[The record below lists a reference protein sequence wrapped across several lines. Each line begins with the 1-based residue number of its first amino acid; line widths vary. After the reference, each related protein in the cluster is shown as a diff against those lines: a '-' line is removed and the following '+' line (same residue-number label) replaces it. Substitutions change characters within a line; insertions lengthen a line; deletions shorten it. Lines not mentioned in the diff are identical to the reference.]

1 MKVGIIGVGLIGG
14 SLALS
19 AREHI
24 PDVEIFGSNRS
35 EVNLQ
40 KSLDL
45 GLINFRLEDALIK
58 QMDVILLTI
67 PVDVAMDR
75 LVDLLDEVN
84 DNALIIDFGSTKAAI
99 CQQVS
104 LHSKRGQFLATHPI
118 AGTEYSG
125 PAAALPDLFQD
136 KIQILCETQK
146 TRPDLLEW
154 AQDWFKKTGMNLR
167 EMDPVEHDQHITYVS
182 HLSHISSY
190 MLGKTVMEKEKD
202 QSAIFDMAGSGFSS
216 TVRLAKSSPQMWI
229 PIFKQN
235 KENISETL
243 LQYINNLNQ
252 FKQLLDADKFDEL
265 HKQIL
270 EINQIRQILKGIT
283 NTITTNK
290 NGKQQR
296 NE

>member
-1 MKVGIIGVGLIGG
+1 MKIGIIGVGLIGG

-24 PDVEIFGSNRS
+24 PDVKIYGSS
-35 EVNLQ
+35 EANLQ
-40 KSLDL
+40 KSLKL
-45 GLINFRLEDALIK
+45 GLIDFRLDDQMIK
-58 QMDVILLTI
+58 QMDVILLAI

-84 DNALIIDFGSTKAAI
+84 DNALIMDFGSTKAAI
-99 CQQVS
+99 CQQVA

-125 PAAALPDLFQD
+125 PAAALSDLFKD
-136 KIQILCETQK
+136 KIQILCEIHK

-216 TVRLAKSSPQMWI
+216 TVRLAKSSPHMWV

-243 LQYINNLNQ
+243 SQYINNLNQ
-252 FKQLLDADKFDEL
+252 FKQLLDADQFDEL
-265 HKQIL
+265 HEQIL
-270 EINQIRQILKGIT
+270 EINKIRLILEGIT
-283 NTITTNK
+283 NTKNNK
-290 NGKQQR
+290 
-296 NE
+296 

>member
-35 EVNLQ
+35 EPNLQ

-45 GLINFRLEDALIK
+45 GLIDFRLEDALIK
-58 QMDVILLTI
+58 QMDVILLAI

-99 CQQVS
+99 CQQVE

-125 PAAALPDLFQD
+125 PEAALSDLFQD

-154 AQDWFKKTGMNLR
+154 ARDWFKKAGMKLR

-216 TVRLAKSSPQMWI
+216 TVRLAKSSPNMWI

-243 LQYINNLNQ
+243 SQYINNLNQ
-252 FKQLLDADKFDEL
+252 FKQLLDAEKFDEL
-265 HKQIL
+265 YKQIT
-270 EINQIRQILKGIT
+270 EINQIRQILKGIA

-290 NGKQQR
+290 NGK
-296 NE
+296 

>member
-40 KSLDL
+40 KSLDV
-45 GLINFRLEDALIK
+45 GLINFRLEDALIN

-84 DNALIIDFGSTKAAI
+84 DNALIIDFGSTKTAI
-99 CQQVS
+99 CQQVA

-125 PAAALPDLFQD
+125 PEAALPDLFQD

-154 AQDWFKKTGMNLR
+154 AQDWFKKIGMNLR

-290 NGKQQR
+290 NGK
-296 NE
+296 

>member
-1 MKVGIIGVGLIGG
+1 MKIGIIGVGLIGG

-24 PDVEIFGSNRS
+24 PDVQIYGSNRS
-35 EVNLQ
+35 ETNLQ

-45 GLINFRLEDALIK
+45 GLIDYRLDDSMIK
-58 QMDVILLTI
+58 QMDIILLAI
-67 PVDVAMDR
+67 PVDGAMDR

-84 DNALIIDFGSTKAAI
+84 DNALIMDFGSTKTAI
-99 CQQVS
+99 CQQVA

-125 PAAALPDLFQD
+125 PDSALSDLFKG
-136 KIQILCETQK
+136 KIQILCEINK

-154 AQDWFKKTGMNLR
+154 AQDWFKKIGMKLR

-182 HLSHISSY
+182 HLSHITSY
-190 MLGKTVMEKEKD
+190 MLGKTVMEEEKD

-216 TVRLAKSSPQMWI
+216 TVRLAKSSPNMWV

-235 KENISETL
+235 KENISKTL
-243 LQYINNLNQ
+243 SQYINNLNQ
-252 FKQLLDADKFDEL
+252 FKQLLDANKFDEL
-265 HKQIL
+265 HEQIL
-270 EINQIRQILKGIT
+270 EINKIRLILDGIT
-283 NTITTNK
+283 NTTKTNK
-290 NGKQQR
+290 NGKY
-296 NE
+296 

>member
-24 PDVEIFGSNRS
+24 ADVEIFGSNRS

-99 CQQVS
+99 CQQVA

-125 PAAALPDLFQD
+125 PEAALPDLFQD

-154 AQDWFKKTGMNLR
+154 AQDWFKKIGMNLR

-290 NGKQQR
+290 NGK
-296 NE
+296 

>member
-1 MKVGIIGVGLIGG
+1 MKIGIIGVGLIGG

-24 PDVEIFGSNRS
+24 PDVQIYGSNRS
-35 EVNLQ
+35 ETNLQ

-45 GLINFRLEDALIK
+45 GLIDYRLDDSMIK
-58 QMDVILLTI
+58 QMDIILLAI
-67 PVDVAMDR
+67 PVDGAMDR

-84 DNALIIDFGSTKAAI
+84 DNALIMDFGSTKTAI
-99 CQQVS
+99 CQQVA

-125 PAAALPDLFQD
+125 PDSALSDLFKG
-136 KIQILCETQK
+136 KIQILCEIHK

-154 AQDWFKKTGMNLR
+154 AQDWFKKIGMKLR

-182 HLSHISSY
+182 HLSHITSY

-216 TVRLAKSSPQMWI
+216 TVRLAKSSPNMWV

-235 KENISETL
+235 KENISKTL
-243 LQYINNLNQ
+243 SQYINNLNQ
-252 FKQLLDADKFDEL
+252 FKQLLDANKFDEL
-265 HKQIL
+265 HEQIL
-270 EINQIRQILKGIT
+270 EINKIRLILDGIT
-283 NTITTNK
+283 NTTKTNK
-290 NGKQQR
+290 NGK
-296 NE
+296 

>member
-45 GLINFRLEDALIK
+45 GLINFRLDDALIK

-99 CQQVS
+99 CQQVA

-154 AQDWFKKTGMNLR
+154 AQDWFKKIGMNLR

-265 HKQIL
+265 HNQIL

-290 NGKQQR
+290 NGK
-296 NE
+296 

>member
-1 MKVGIIGVGLIGG
+1 MKIGIIGVGLIGG

-24 PDVEIFGSNRS
+24 PDVQIYGSNRS
-35 EVNLQ
+35 ETNLQ
-40 KSLDL
+40 KSLKL
-45 GLINFRLEDALIK
+45 GLIDYRLDDSMIK
-58 QMDVILLTI
+58 QMDIILLAI
-67 PVDVAMDR
+67 PVDGAMDR

-84 DNALIIDFGSTKAAI
+84 DNALIMDFGSTKTAI
-99 CQQVS
+99 CQQVA

-125 PAAALPDLFQD
+125 PDSALSDLFKD
-136 KIQILCETQK
+136 KIQILCEIHK

-154 AQDWFKKTGMNLR
+154 AQDWFKKIGMKLR
-167 EMDPVEHDQHITYVS
+167 EMDPIEHDQHITYVS
-182 HLSHISSY
+182 HLSHITSY

-216 TVRLAKSSPQMWI
+216 TVRLAKSSPNMWV

-235 KENISETL
+235 KENISKTL
-243 LQYINNLNQ
+243 SQYINNLNQ

-265 HKQIL
+265 HEQIL
-270 EINQIRQILKGIT
+270 EINKIRLILDGIT
-283 NTITTNK
+283 NTTKTNK
-290 NGKQQR
+290 NGK
-296 NE
+296 

>member
-99 CQQVS
+99 CQQVA

-154 AQDWFKKTGMNLR
+154 AQDWFKKIGMNLR

-235 KENISETL
+235 MKNISEPL

-290 NGKQQR
+290 NGK
-296 NE
+296 

>member
-35 EVNLQ
+35 DVNLQ

-45 GLINFRLEDALIK
+45 GLINFRLEDAFIK

-84 DNALIIDFGSTKAAI
+84 DNALIIDFGSTKTAI
-99 CQQVS
+99 CQQVA

-125 PAAALPDLFQD
+125 PEAALPDLFQD

-154 AQDWFKKTGMNLR
+154 AQDWFKKIGMNLR

-216 TVRLAKSSPQMWI
+216 TVRLAKSSPHMWI

-270 EINQIRQILKGIT
+270 EINHIRQILKGIT
-283 NTITTNK
+283 RTITTNK
-290 NGKQQR
+290 DGK
-296 NE
+296 

>member
-1 MKVGIIGVGLIGG
+1 MKIGIIGVGLIGG

-24 PDVEIFGSNRS
+24 PDVQIYGSNRS
-35 EVNLQ
+35 ETNLQ

-45 GLINFRLEDALIK
+45 GLIDYRLDDSMIK
-58 QMDVILLTI
+58 QMDIILLAI
-67 PVDVAMDR
+67 PVDGAMDR

-84 DNALIIDFGSTKAAI
+84 DNALIMDFGSTKTAI
-99 CQQVS
+99 CQQVA

-125 PAAALPDLFQD
+125 PNSALPDLFKD
-136 KIQILCETQK
+136 KIQILCEIHK

-154 AQDWFKKTGMNLR
+154 AQDWFKKIGMKLR
-167 EMDPVEHDQHITYVS
+167 EMDPVQHDQHITYVS
-182 HLSHISSY
+182 HLSHITSY

-216 TVRLAKSSPQMWI
+216 TVRLAKSSPNMWV

-235 KENISETL
+235 KENISKTL
-243 LQYINNLNQ
+243 SQYINNLNQ
-252 FKQLLDADKFDEL
+252 FKQLLDGDKFEEL
-265 HKQIL
+265 HEQIL
-270 EINQIRQILKGIT
+270 EINKIRLILDGIT
-283 NTITTNK
+283 NTTKINK
-290 NGKQQR
+290 NGK
-296 NE
+296 

>member
-84 DNALIIDFGSTKAAI
+84 DNALIIDFGSTKTAI
-99 CQQVS
+99 CQQVA

-125 PAAALPDLFQD
+125 PEAALPDLFQD

-154 AQDWFKKTGMNLR
+154 AQDWFKKIGMNLR

-216 TVRLAKSSPQMWI
+216 TVRLAKSSPNMWI

-290 NGKQQR
+290 NGK
-296 NE
+296 

>member
-1 MKVGIIGVGLIGG
+1 MKIGIIGVGLIGG

-35 EVNLQ
+35 DVNLQ

-45 GLINFRLEDALIK
+45 GLINFRLEDAFIK

-84 DNALIIDFGSTKAAI
+84 DNALIIDFGSTKTAI
-99 CQQVS
+99 CQQVA

-125 PAAALPDLFQD
+125 PEAALPDLFQD

-154 AQDWFKKTGMNLR
+154 AQDWFKKIGMNLR
-167 EMDPVEHDQHITYVS
+167 EMDPVDHDQHITYVS

-290 NGKQQR
+290 NGK
-296 NE
+296 

>member
-19 AREHI
+19 VRKHI
-24 PDVEIFGSNRS
+24 PDVEIYGSNRS
-35 EVNLQ
+35 QANLQ
-40 KSLDL
+40 KSFDL
-45 GLINFRLEDALIK
+45 GLIDFRLEETMIK
-58 QMDVILLTI
+58 QMDIILLAI
-67 PVDVAMDR
+67 PVDVALER
-75 LVDLLDEVN
+75 LFKLLDEVN
-84 DNALIIDFGSTKAAI
+84 DNALIMDFGSTKAAI
-99 CQQVS
+99 CQQVA

-125 PAAALPDLFQD
+125 PTAALSDLFEN

-154 AQDWFKKTGMNLR
+154 AHDWFKKIGMNIS
-167 EMDPVEHDQHITYVS
+167 EMDPLEHDQRITYVS

-216 TVRLAKSSPQMWI
+216 TVRLAKSSPHMWI

-243 LQYINNLNQ
+243 SQYINNLNQ
-252 FKQLLDADKFDEL
+252 FKQLLDADQFDEL
-265 HKQIL
+265 HEQIL
-270 EINQIRQILKGIT
+270 EINNIRHILDGIT
-283 NTITTNK
+283 NTKTTIK
-290 NGKQQR
+290 KWKIVKK
-296 NE
+296 

>member
-24 PDVEIFGSNRS
+24 PDIEIYGSNRS
-35 EVNLQ
+35 QANLQ

-45 GLINFRLEDALIK
+45 GLIDFRLEETMIK
-58 QMDVILLTI
+58 QMDIILLAI
-67 PVDVAMDR
+67 PVDIALER

-84 DNALIIDFGSTKAAI
+84 DNALIMDFGSTKAAI
-99 CQQVS
+99 CQQVA

-125 PAAALPDLFQD
+125 PAAALPDLFED
-136 KIQILCETQK
+136 KTQILCETQK

-154 AQDWFKKTGMNLR
+154 AQDWFKKIGMNLR

-216 TVRLAKSSPQMWI
+216 TVRLAKSSPHMWI

-243 LQYINNLNQ
+243 SQYINNLNQ
-252 FKQLLDADKFDEL
+252 FKNLLEADKFDEL
-265 HKQIL
+265 HQQIL
-270 EINQIRQILKGIT
+270 EINNIRQILEGIT
-283 NTITTNK
+283 RTNNNK
-290 NGKQQR
+290 
-296 NE
+296 

>member
-1 MKVGIIGVGLIGG
+1 MKIGIIGVGLIGG

-24 PDVEIFGSNRS
+24 PDVQIYGSNRT
-35 EVNLQ
+35 ETNLQ

-45 GLINFRLEDALIK
+45 GLIDSRLDDSMIK
-58 QMDVILLTI
+58 QMDIILLAI
-67 PVDVAMDR
+67 PVDGAMDR
-75 LVDLLDEVN
+75 LIDLLDEVN
-84 DNALIIDFGSTKAAI
+84 DNALIMDFGSTKTAI
-99 CQQVS
+99 CQQVA

-125 PAAALPDLFQD
+125 PNSALPDLFKD
-136 KIQILCETQK
+136 KIQILCEIHK

-154 AQDWFKKTGMNLR
+154 AQDWFKKIGMKLR

-182 HLSHISSY
+182 HLSHITSY

-216 TVRLAKSSPQMWI
+216 TVRLAKSSPNMWV

-235 KENISETL
+235 KENISKTL
-243 LQYINNLNQ
+243 SQYINNLNQ

-265 HKQIL
+265 HEQIL
-270 EINQIRQILKGIT
+270 EINKIRLILDGIT
-283 NTITTNK
+283 NTTKTNK
-290 NGKQQR
+290 NGK
-296 NE
+296 

>member
-24 PDVEIFGSNRS
+24 PDIEIYGSNRS
-35 EVNLQ
+35 QANLQ

-45 GLINFRLEDALIK
+45 GLIDFRLEETMIK
-58 QMDVILLTI
+58 QMDIILLAI
-67 PVDVAMDR
+67 PVDIALER

-84 DNALIIDFGSTKAAI
+84 DNALIMDFGSTKAAI
-99 CQQVS
+99 CQQVA

-125 PAAALPDLFQD
+125 PAAALPDLFED
-136 KIQILCETQK
+136 KTQILCETQK

-154 AQDWFKKTGMNLR
+154 AQDCFKKIGMNLR

-216 TVRLAKSSPQMWI
+216 TVRLAKSSPHMWV

-235 KENISETL
+235 KENITETL
-243 LQYINNLNQ
+243 SQYINNLNQ
-252 FKQLLDADKFDEL
+252 FKQLLDANQFDKL
-265 HKQIL
+265 HEQIL
-270 EINQIRQILKGIT
+270 EINNIRQILEGIT
-283 NTITTNK
+283 NTK
-290 NGKQQR
+290 NNQ
-296 NE
+296 

>member
-1 MKVGIIGVGLIGG
+1 MKIGIIGVGLIGG

-24 PDVEIFGSNRS
+24 PDAQIYGTNRS
-35 EVNLQ
+35 ETNLQ

-45 GLINFRLEDALIK
+45 GLIDFRLDDSMIN
-58 QMDVILLTI
+58 QMDTILLAI
-67 PVDVAMDR
+67 PVDGAMDR

-84 DNALIIDFGSTKAAI
+84 DNALIIDFGSTKTAI
-99 CQQVS
+99 CQQVA

-125 PAAALPDLFQD
+125 PAAALSDLFKD
-136 KIQILCETQK
+136 KIQILCEIHK

-154 AQDWFKKTGMNLR
+154 AQDWFKKIGMKLR

-182 HLSHISSY
+182 HLSHITSY

-216 TVRLAKSSPQMWI
+216 TVRLAKSSPNMWV

-235 KENISETL
+235 KENISKTL
-243 LQYINNLNQ
+243 SQYINNLNQ

-265 HKQIL
+265 HEQIL
-270 EINQIRQILKGIT
+270 EINKIRLILEGIT
-283 NTITTNK
+283 NTTKTNK
-290 NGKQQR
+290 NGK
-296 NE
+296 

>member
-1 MKVGIIGVGLIGG
+1 MKIGIIGVGLIGG

-24 PDVEIFGSNRS
+24 PDVQIYGSNRS
-35 EVNLQ
+35 ETNLQ

-45 GLINFRLEDALIK
+45 GLIDYRLDDSMIK
-58 QMDVILLTI
+58 QMDIILLAI
-67 PVDVAMDR
+67 PVDGAMDR

-84 DNALIIDFGSTKAAI
+84 DNALIMDFGSTKTAI
-99 CQQVS
+99 CQQVA

-125 PAAALPDLFQD
+125 PDSALSDLFKD
-136 KIQILCETQK
+136 KIQILCEIHK

-154 AQDWFKKTGMNLR
+154 AQDWFKKIGMKLR

-182 HLSHISSY
+182 HLSHITSY

-216 TVRLAKSSPQMWI
+216 TVRLAKSSPNMWV

-235 KENISETL
+235 KENISKTL
-243 LQYINNLNQ
+243 SQYINNLNQ
-252 FKQLLDADKFDEL
+252 FKLLLDADKFDEL
-265 HKQIL
+265 HEQIL
-270 EINQIRQILKGIT
+270 EINKIRLILDGIT
-283 NTITTNK
+283 NTTKTNK
-290 NGKQQR
+290 NGK
-296 NE
+296 

>member
-1 MKVGIIGVGLIGG
+1 MKIGIIGVGLIGG

-24 PDVEIFGSNRS
+24 PDVQIYGSNRS
-35 EVNLQ
+35 ETNLQ

-45 GLINFRLEDALIK
+45 GLIDYRLDDSMIK
-58 QMDVILLTI
+58 QMDIILLAI
-67 PVDVAMDR
+67 PVDGAMDR

-84 DNALIIDFGSTKAAI
+84 DNALIMDFGSTKTAI
-99 CQQVS
+99 CQQVA

-125 PAAALPDLFQD
+125 PNSALSDLFKD
-136 KIQILCETQK
+136 KIQILCEIHK

-154 AQDWFKKTGMNLR
+154 AQDWFKKIGMKLR

-182 HLSHISSY
+182 HLSHITSY

-216 TVRLAKSSPQMWI
+216 TVRLAKSSPNMWV

-235 KENISETL
+235 KENISKTL
-243 LQYINNLNQ
+243 SQYINNLNQ

-265 HKQIL
+265 HEQIL
-270 EINQIRQILKGIT
+270 EINKIRLILEGIT
-283 NTITTNK
+283 NTTKINK
-290 NGKQQR
+290 NEK
-296 NE
+296 

>member
-1 MKVGIIGVGLIGG
+1 MKIGIIGVGLIGG

-24 PDVEIFGSNRS
+24 PDAQIYGTNRS
-35 EVNLQ
+35 ETNLQ

-45 GLINFRLEDALIK
+45 GLIDFRLDDSMIK
-58 QMDVILLTI
+58 QMDTILLAI
-67 PVDVAMDR
+67 PVDGAMDR

-84 DNALIIDFGSTKAAI
+84 DNALIIDFGSTKTAI
-99 CQQVS
+99 CQQVA

-125 PAAALPDLFQD
+125 PAAALPDLFKD
-136 KIQILCETQK
+136 KIQILCEIHK

-154 AQDWFKKTGMNLR
+154 AQDWFKKIGMKLR

-182 HLSHISSY
+182 HLSHITSY

-202 QSAIFDMAGSGFSS
+202 QSAIFDLAGSGFSS
-216 TVRLAKSSPQMWI
+216 TVRLAKSSPNMWV

-235 KENISETL
+235 KENISKTL
-243 LQYINNLNQ
+243 SQYINNLNQ

-265 HKQIL
+265 HEQIL
-270 EINQIRQILKGIT
+270 EINKNSSDFRGHYQYYK
-283 NTITTNK
+283 NK
-290 NGKQQR
+290 QKWKIVKK
-296 NE
+296 

>member
-45 GLINFRLEDALIK
+45 GLINFILEDAFIK

-99 CQQVS
+99 CQQVA

-125 PAAALPDLFQD
+125 PEAALPDLFQD

-154 AQDWFKKTGMNLR
+154 AQDWFKKIGMNLR

-216 TVRLAKSSPQMWI
+216 TVRLAKSSPHMWI

-290 NGKQQR
+290 NGK
-296 NE
+296 

>member
-1 MKVGIIGVGLIGG
+1 MKIGIIGVGLIGG

-24 PDVEIFGSNRS
+24 PDVEIYGSNRS
-35 EVNLQ
+35 ETNLQ

-45 GLINFRLEDALIK
+45 GLIDFRLDDSMIK
-58 QMDVILLTI
+58 QMDIILLAI
-67 PVDVAMDR
+67 PVDGAIDR

-84 DNALIIDFGSTKAAI
+84 DNALIMDFGSTKTAI
-99 CQQVS
+99 CQQVA

-125 PAAALPDLFQD
+125 PAAALSDLFKD
-136 KIQILCETQK
+136 KIQILCEIQK

-154 AQDWFKKTGMNLR
+154 AQDWFKKIGMNLR

-182 HLSHISSY
+182 HLSHITSY

-216 TVRLAKSSPQMWI
+216 TVRLAKSSPNMWV

-235 KENISETL
+235 KENISKTL
-243 LQYINNLNQ
+243 SQYINNLNQ

-265 HKQIL
+265 HEQIL
-270 EINQIRQILKGIT
+270 EINKIRLILEGIT
-283 NTITTNK
+283 NNIKTNK
-290 NGKQQR
+290 NGK
-296 NE
+296 

>member
-24 PDVEIFGSNRS
+24 PDIEIYGSNRS
-35 EVNLQ
+35 QANLQ

-45 GLINFRLEDALIK
+45 GLIDFRLEETMIK
-58 QMDVILLTI
+58 QMDIILLAI
-67 PVDVAMDR
+67 PVDIALER

-84 DNALIIDFGSTKAAI
+84 ENALIMDFGSTKAAI
-99 CQQVS
+99 CQQVA

-125 PAAALPDLFQD
+125 PAAALPDLFED
-136 KIQILCETQK
+136 KTQILCETQK

-154 AQDWFKKTGMNLR
+154 AQDWFKKIGMNLR

-216 TVRLAKSSPQMWI
+216 TVRLAKSSPHMWV

-235 KENISETL
+235 KDNITETL
-243 LQYINNLNQ
+243 TQYINNLNQ
-252 FKQLLDADKFDEL
+252 FKQLLDANQFDKL
-265 HKQIL
+265 HEQIL
-270 EINQIRQILKGIT
+270 EINNIRQILEGIT
-283 NTITTNK
+283 NTK
-290 NGKQQR
+290 NNQ
-296 NE
+296 

>member
-1 MKVGIIGVGLIGG
+1 MKIGIIGVGLIGG

-24 PDVEIFGSNRS
+24 RDVEIYGSNRS
-35 EVNLQ
+35 ETNLQ

-45 GLINFRLEDALIK
+45 GLIDFRLDDSMIK
-58 QMDVILLTI
+58 QMDIILLAI
-67 PVDVAMDR
+67 PVDGAIDR

-84 DNALIIDFGSTKAAI
+84 DNALIMDFGSTKTAI
-99 CQQVS
+99 CQQVA

-125 PAAALPDLFQD
+125 PAAALSDLFKD
-136 KIQILCETQK
+136 KIQILCEIQK

-154 AQDWFKKTGMNLR
+154 AQDWFKKIGMNLR

-182 HLSHISSY
+182 HLSHITSY

-216 TVRLAKSSPQMWI
+216 TVRLAKSSPNMWV

-235 KENISETL
+235 KENISKTL
-243 LQYINNLNQ
+243 SQYINNLNQ

-265 HKQIL
+265 HEQIL
-270 EINQIRQILKGIT
+270 EINKIRLILEGIT
-283 NTITTNK
+283 NNIKTNK
-290 NGKQQR
+290 NGK
-296 NE
+296 

>member
-1 MKVGIIGVGLIGG
+1 MKLGIIGVGLIGG

-24 PDVEIFGSNRS
+24 PDVEIYGSNRS

-45 GLINFRLEDALIK
+45 RLIDFRLEDALIK

-67 PVDVAMDR
+67 PVDVAMER

-84 DNALIIDFGSTKAAI
+84 DNALIMDFGSTKSAI
-99 CQQVS
+99 CQQVA

-125 PAAALPDLFQD
+125 PEAALPDLFQD

-154 AQDWFKKTGMNLR
+154 AQDWFKKIGMNLR
-167 EMDPVEHDQHITYVS
+167 EMDPVEHDHHITYVS

-202 QSAIFDMAGSGFSS
+202 HSAIFNLAGSGFSS
-216 TVRLAKSSPQMWI
+216 TVRLAKSTPNMWI

-235 KENISETL
+235 KKNISEIL
-243 LQYINNLNQ
+243 SQYINNLNH
-252 FKQLLDADKFDEL
+252 FKQLLDADKFDIL
-265 HKQIL
+265 YKQIV
-270 EINQIRQILKGIT
+270 EINQIRLILEGIT
-283 NTITTNK
+283 NTKNNK
-290 NGKQQR
+290 
-296 NE
+296 

>member
-24 PDVEIFGSNRS
+24 PDIEIYGSNRS
-35 EVNLQ
+35 QANLQ

-45 GLINFRLEDALIK
+45 GLIDFRLEETMIK
-58 QMDVILLTI
+58 QMDIILLAI
-67 PVDVAMDR
+67 PVDIALER

-84 DNALIIDFGSTKAAI
+84 ENALIMDFGSTKAAI
-99 CQQVS
+99 CQQVA

-125 PAAALPDLFQD
+125 PAAALPDLFED
-136 KIQILCETQK
+136 KTQILCETQK

-216 TVRLAKSSPQMWI
+216 TVRLAKSSPHMWV

-235 KENISETL
+235 KDNITETL
-243 LQYINNLNQ
+243 TQYINNLNQ
-252 FKQLLDADKFDEL
+252 FKQLLDANQFDKL
-265 HKQIL
+265 HEQIL
-270 EINQIRQILKGIT
+270 EINNIRQILEGIT
-283 NTITTNK
+283 NTK
-290 NGKQQR
+290 NNQ
-296 NE
+296 

>member
-1 MKVGIIGVGLIGG
+1 MKIGIIGVGLIGG

-24 PDVEIFGSNRS
+24 PDVQIYGSNRS
-35 EVNLQ
+35 ETNLQ

-45 GLINFRLEDALIK
+45 GLIDYRLDDSMIK
-58 QMDVILLTI
+58 QMDIILLAI
-67 PVDVAMDR
+67 PVDGAMDR

-84 DNALIIDFGSTKAAI
+84 DNALIMDFGSTKKAI
-99 CQQVS
+99 CQQVE

-125 PAAALPDLFQD
+125 PDSALSDLFKD
-136 KIQILCETQK
+136 KIQILCEINK

-154 AQDWFKKTGMNLR
+154 AQDWFKKIGMKLR
-167 EMDPVEHDQHITYVS
+167 EMDPIEHDQHITYVS
-182 HLSHISSY
+182 HLSHITSY

-216 TVRLAKSSPQMWI
+216 TVRLAKSSPNMWV

-235 KENISETL
+235 KENISKTL
-243 LQYINNLNQ
+243 SQYINNLNQ
-252 FKQLLDADKFDEL
+252 FKQLLDADKYDEL
-265 HKQIL
+265 HEQIL
-270 EINQIRQILKGIT
+270 EINKIRLILDGIT
-283 NTITTNK
+283 NTTKTNK
-290 NGKQQR
+290 NGK
-296 NE
+296 

>member
-1 MKVGIIGVGLIGG
+1 MKIGIIGVGLIGG

-24 PDVEIFGSNRS
+24 PDVQIYGSNRS
-35 EVNLQ
+35 ETNLQ
-40 KSLDL
+40 KSLKL
-45 GLINFRLEDALIK
+45 GLIDYRLDDSMIK
-58 QMDVILLTI
+58 QMDIILLAI
-67 PVDVAMDR
+67 PVDGAMDR

-84 DNALIIDFGSTKAAI
+84 DNALIMDFGSTKTAI
-99 CQQVS
+99 CQQVA

-125 PAAALPDLFQD
+125 PDSALSDLFKD
-136 KIQILCETQK
+136 KIQILCEIHK

-154 AQDWFKKTGMNLR
+154 AQDWFKKIGMKLR

-182 HLSHISSY
+182 HLSHITSY

-216 TVRLAKSSPQMWI
+216 TVRLAKSSPNMWV

-235 KENISETL
+235 KENISKTL
-243 LQYINNLNQ
+243 SQYINNLNQ

-290 NGKQQR
+290 NGK
-296 NE
+296 